1 MEVELQQFNNERVE
15 RIKHLHEKHERETE
29 VFDEESTRKGFRL
42 AIDNKLEMCSY
53 ETNPPAICSVSFL
66 VCWR

>member
-29 VFDEESTRKGFRL
+29 VFDEESTRKGFR
-42 AIDNKLEMCSY
+42 
-53 ETNPPAICSVSFL
+53 
-66 VCWR
+66 